1 MVVQSNACN
10 SGYVQGTVLKF
21 CRVLTWN
28 CCRWTGWERSRWE
41 LRKGLEIP
49 DCRAGF
55 RPPRK
60 QKARRRRPLGK
71 KENYQLKRTLCRL
84 TVRGRGCWATELWL
98 NLGRVGLTYFVAGQQ
113 QTNYQSV
120 VDFIDGNQWA
130 ARVLKWL
137 QFSPNV
143 ERASPQQKCR
153 ETDNLKDALSLAV
166 EIFMS
171 FDWLWLL
178 V

>member
-10 SGYVQGTVLKF
+10 SGYVQGTELKF

-84 TVRGRGCWATELWL
+84 TVRGRGCWATEPWL
-98 NLGRVGLTYFVAGQQ
+98 NLGWSTAVLFRGRSTADKLPISGRLYRRQPMSGQSFEVAPIFTQRGEGKPA
-113 QTNYQSV
+113 TKMP
-120 VDFIDGNQWA
+120 GN
-130 ARVLKWL
+130 R
-137 QFSPNV
+137 
-143 ERASPQQKCR
+143 
-153 ETDNLKDALSLAV
+153 
-166 EIFMS
+166 
-171 FDWLWLL
+171 
-178 V
+178 